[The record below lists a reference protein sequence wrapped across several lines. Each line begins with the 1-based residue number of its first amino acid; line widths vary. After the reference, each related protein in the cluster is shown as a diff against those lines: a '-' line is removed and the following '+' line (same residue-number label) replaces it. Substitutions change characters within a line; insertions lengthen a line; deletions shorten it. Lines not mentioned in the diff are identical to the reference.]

1 MTMFKNKV
9 AIVTGAASGLGK
21 ALAETL
27 AHSGAIVVLADVNA
41 KGVEEV
47 AQGIRGRG
55 KNAQAATID
64 VTDFETVKGLVETT
78 VQEHGRLDYLFNNAG
93 ILIFGE
99 ARDCSIEDWRSVI
112 DLDLYGVVNGMV
124 AAFPIMVKQGFG
136 HIVNTA
142 SVEGLVP
149 FPVMGSYVAS
159 KYGVVGLS
167 NALRVEGA
175 ALGVKVSV
183 ACPGYVTTKIIETSK
198 MVKIDRQKI
207 LDDVRDSMGI
217 TPVECVSKIL
227 SGVERNRATIVI
239 GWWANIL
246 WRLQRL
252 SPGLVYWIMRIVAR
266 RMRRGRIQGGS

>member
-1 MTMFKNKV
+1 MFRDKV

-21 ALAETL
+21 TLGESLAQN
-27 AHSGAIVVLADVNA
+27 GAFVVLADVNSG
-41 KGVEEV
+41 GVEDV
-47 AQGIRGRG
+47 AVGIRGKG
-55 KNAQAATID
+55 QDAKAATVD
-64 VTDFETVKGLVETT
+64 VTDFEAVKGLVEKT

-112 DLDLYGVVNGMV
+112 DLDLYGVVNGVV
-124 AAFPIMVKQGFG
+124 AAFPLMVEQGFG

-142 SVEGLVP
+142 SVEGLAP

-167 NALRVEGA
+167 HALRAEGA

-198 MVKIDRQKI
+198 MVRIDREKI
-207 LDDVRDSMGI
+207 LASLTGSMGVS
-217 TPVECVSKIL
+217 PEECVSRIL

-239 GWWANIL
+239 GWWAKIL

-252 SPGLVYWIMRIVAR
+252 SPGLVYWIMRMVTNQ
-266 RMRRGRIQGGS
+266 MRQSRIPGG

>member
-1 MTMFKNKV
+1 MSIFRDKV

-21 ALAETL
+21 TLGESLAQN
-27 AHSGAIVVLADVNA
+27 GAFVVLADVNSG
-41 KGVEEV
+41 GVEDV
-47 AQGIRGRG
+47 AEGIRGKG
-55 KNAQAATID
+55 QDAKAATVD
-64 VTDFETVKGLVETT
+64 VTDFEAVKGLVEET

-112 DLDLYGVVNGMV
+112 DLDLYGVVNGVV
-124 AAFPIMVKQGFG
+124 AAFPLMVEQGFG

-142 SVEGLVP
+142 SVEGLAP

-167 NALRVEGA
+167 HALRAEGA

-198 MVKIDRQKI
+198 MVKIDREKI
-207 LDDVRDSMGI
+207 LASLTGSMGVS
-217 TPVECVSKIL
+217 PEECVSRIL
-227 SGVERNRATIVI
+227 RGVERNKATIVI
-239 GWWANIL
+239 GWWAKIL

-252 SPGLVYWIMRIVAR
+252 SPGLVYWIMRMVTKQ
-266 RMRRGRIQGGS
+266 MRQSRVQSG

>member
-1 MTMFKNKV
+1 MGIFRDKV

-21 ALAETL
+21 TLGESLAQ
-27 AHSGAIVVLADVNA
+27 SGAFVVLTDVNA
-41 KGVEEV
+41 DGVEGV
-47 AQGIRGRG
+47 AEGIRERGR
-55 KNAQAATID
+55 NVEAATVD
-64 VTDFETVKGLVETT
+64 VTDFEGVKGLVERTAKE
-78 VQEHGRLDYLFNNAG
+78 QGRLDYLFNNAG

-124 AAFPIMVKQGFG
+124 AAYPVMVEQGFG

-142 SVEGLVP
+142 SIEGLVP

-167 NALRVEGA
+167 HALRAEGA

-183 ACPGYVTTKIIETSK
+183 ACPGYVTTKIIETSR
-198 MVKIDRQKI
+198 MVRIDRQKI
-207 LDDVRDSMGI
+207 LASLTDSMGVS
-217 TPVECVSKIL
+217 PEVCVSGIL
-227 SGVERNRATIVI
+227 RGVERNKATIVI
-239 GWWANIL
+239 GWWAKIL

-252 SPGLVYWIMRIVAR
+252 SPGLVYWIMRMVTNQ
-266 RMRRGRIQGGS
+266 MRKSRIQRG

>member
-1 MTMFKNKV
+1 MSIFREKV

-21 ALAETL
+21 ALAEGL
-27 AHSGAIVVLADVNA
+27 AQSGAFVILADVNPE
-41 KGVEEV
+41 GVEE
-47 AQGIRGRG
+47 AARAIKRAGH
-55 KNAQAATID
+55 NAEAATVD
-64 VTDFETVKGLVETT
+64 VTDFEAVKGLVETT

-99 ARDCSIEDWRSVI
+99 ARDCSIQDWRSVI

-124 AAFPIMVKQGFG
+124 AAYPIMAEQGFG
-136 HIVNTA
+136 HIVNTS

-167 NALRVEGA
+167 NALRAEGA

-207 LDDVRDSMGI
+207 LDDVMDSMGI
-217 TPVECVSKIL
+217 TPEECVSKIL
-227 SGVERNRATIVI
+227 RGVERNKATIVI
-239 GWWANIL
+239 GWWAKTI
-246 WRLQRL
+246 WRLQRM
-252 SPGLVYWIMRIVAR
+252 SPGLIYWIMRIVAR
-266 RMRRGRIQGGS
+266 RMRKARIQSGS

>member
-1 MTMFKNKV
+1 MNIYKDKV

-21 ALAETL
+21 TLGESLA
-27 AHSGAIVVLADVNA
+27 ASGAFVVLADVNTD
-41 KGVEEV
+41 GVQEV
-47 AQGIRGRG
+47 AAGIRGKG
-55 KNAQAATID
+55 QNAAAATVD
-64 VTDFETVKGLVETT
+64 VTDFEAVKGWVERT
-78 VQEHGRLDYLFNNAG
+78 VEEHGRLDYLFNNAG

-112 DLDLYGVVNGMV
+112 DLDLYGVVNGVV
-124 AAFPIMVKQGFG
+124 AAFPLMVEQGFG

-142 SVEGLVP
+142 SVEGLAP

-167 NALRVEGA
+167 HALRAEGA

-198 MVKIDRQKI
+198 MVRIDREKI
-207 LDDVRDSMGI
+207 LASLTGGMGVS
-217 TPVECVSKIL
+217 PEECVSKIL
-227 SGVERNRATIVI
+227 RGVERNKATIVV
-239 GWWANIL
+239 GWWAKIL

-252 SPGLVYWIMRIVAR
+252 SPGLVYWIMRMVTNQ
-266 RMRRGRIQGGS
+266 MRKSRIERE

>member
-1 MTMFKNKV
+1 MNIFDHKV

-21 ALAETL
+21 TLGESLAQN
-27 AHSGAIVVLADVNA
+27 GAFVVLADVNSD
-41 KGVEEV
+41 GVEGV
-47 AQGIRGRG
+47 AEGIRGKG
-55 KNAQAATID
+55 QDAKAETVD
-64 VTDFETVKGLVETT
+64 VTDFEAVKGLVEKT

-112 DLDLYGVVNGMV
+112 DLDLYGVVNGVV
-124 AAFPIMVKQGFG
+124 AAFPLMVEQGFG

-142 SVEGLVP
+142 SVEGLAP

-167 NALRVEGA
+167 HALRAEGA

-198 MVKIDRQKI
+198 MVKIDRKKI
-207 LDDVRDSMGI
+207 LASLTDSMGVS
-217 TPVECVSKIL
+217 PEECVSGIL
-227 SGVERNRATIVI
+227 RGVERNKATIVV
-239 GWWANIL
+239 GWWAKIL

-252 SPGLVYWIMRIVAR
+252 SPGLVYWMMRAVTSQ
-266 RMRRGRIQGGS
+266 MRKSRIPKGQ

>member
-1 MTMFKNKV
+1 MSIFRDKV

-21 ALAETL
+21 SLGESLAQN
-27 AHSGAIVVLADVNA
+27 GAFVVLADVNSG
-41 KGVEEV
+41 GVEDV
-47 AQGIRGRG
+47 AEGIRGKG
-55 KNAQAATID
+55 QDAKAATVD
-64 VTDFETVKGLVETT
+64 VTNFEAVKGLVEET

-112 DLDLYGVVNGMV
+112 DLDLYGVVNGVV
-124 AAFPIMVKQGFG
+124 AAFPLMVEQGFG

-142 SVEGLVP
+142 SVEGLAP

-167 NALRVEGA
+167 HALRAEGA

-198 MVKIDRQKI
+198 MVKIDREKI
-207 LDDVRDSMGI
+207 LASLTGSMGVS
-217 TPVECVSKIL
+217 PEECVSRIL
-227 SGVERNRATIVI
+227 RGVERNKATIVI
-239 GWWANIL
+239 GWWAKIL

-252 SPGLVYWIMRIVAR
+252 SPGLVYWIMRMVANQ
-266 RMRRGRIQGGS
+266 MRKSRIQSG